1 MSRQALEQATDDK
14 SRAREMAA
22 LASVYQARGE
32 EAAANEQI
40 KKIEALNLSPR
51 DRDRLARWLR
61 SEMWEIKQ
69 VQRVQELARR

>member
-1 MSRQALEQATDDK
+1 MSRQALEQTTDDK
-14 SRAREMAA
+14 SRAWAMAA
-22 LASVYQARGE
+22 LASVYQARDE

-51 DRDRLARWLR
+51 NRDRLARWLR

-69 VQRVQELARR
+69 AQRVQERARR